1 MKKILLLILTA
12 IATTSHAQCYESLTF
27 GGTHTVGIK
36 SDGTLWGW
44 GQGDWRQLATTNFT
58 EPNPIQV
65 SALTSWSKV
74 FPGIQNTFAIKNDGT
89 LWGVGSNLNGSLG
102 VNSSAEYFLTFQQIT
117 TATDWLK
124 VAPSYLFTLALKA
137 DGTIWAWG
145 QDDNNQT
152 GNPPSSESQLS
163 PIQVGTATDWID
175 VATSTGRT
183 AFALKA
189 DGTIWGWGANT
200 GSLLVAA
207 SSVYSLS
214 TPTQITNVN
223 TWARMSVGGSH
234 ILAQKADGTLW
245 SWGSGAARGVGENV
259 NPGIIPTQIATEIWK
274 NFSAGGS
281 TSFGVKENGTLWAWG
296 YNPYGDLADGT
307 TTTHYIPVQIGTDTN
322 WDTVQARNFITTM
335 ATKTDGSVYYWGR
348 NYNGEFGNG
357 TDYNPGYYTS
367 PQLTP
372 NICVTSLSTP
382 TFEKSA
388 EVKLYPNPVQNRLFI
403 DNQETVQYQ
412 IYSILGV
419 KISEGA
425 LTVGNNIDCSSF
437 SSGVYLLN
445 LVNNSGNSTTLKFVK
460 Q

>member
-1 MKKILLLILTA
+1 
-12 IATTSHAQCYESLTF
+12 
-27 GGTHTVGIK
+27 GTHTVGLK
-36 SDGTLWGW
+36 ADGTLWGW
-44 GQGDWRQLATTNFT
+44 GRSDAGQLATNSYT
-58 EPNPIQV
+58 EPNPIQFSNINTV
-65 SALTSWSKV
+65 NNFFVGPL
-74 FPGIQNTFAIKNDGT
+74 NTFVLKIDGT

-102 VNSSAEYFLTFQQIT
+102 VNSTAQSFTTFQQIT
-117 TATDWLK
+117 TANNWVK
-124 VAPSYLFTLALKA
+124 VAPSLFFNLALKS

-145 QDDNNQT
+145 QDNYNQT
-152 GNPPSSESQLS
+152 GNPPSSESQLV
-163 PIQVGTATDWID
+163 PIQVGTGTDWID
-175 VATSTGRT
+175 IATSTGET

-189 DGTIWGWGANT
+189 DGTLWGWGANT
-200 GSLLVAA
+200 GYLLVAA
-207 SSVYSLS
+207 SSIYALN
-214 TPTQITNVN
+214 TPTQITSIN
-223 TWARMSVGGSH
+223 TWNKMSVGAIH
-234 ILAQKADGTLW
+234 ILAQKSDGTLW
-245 SWGSGAARGVGENV
+245 AWGSGPGRGVGENI
-259 NPGIIPTQIATEIWK
+259 NPGITPHQVGTDSWRS
-274 NFSAGGS
+274 FSTGTS
-281 TSFGVKENGTLWAWG
+281 TSFGVKTDGTLWAWG
-296 YNPYGDLADGT
+296 LNTNGQLADGT
-307 TTTHYIPVQIGTDTN
+307 SSTHHVPVQIGTDSN
-322 WDTVQARNFITTM
+322 WDTVQARNFTTTM

-348 NYNGEFGNG
+348 NYYGEFGNG
-357 TDYNPGYYTS
+357 TDYNAGYYTS

-388 EVKLYPNPVQNRLFI
+388 EVKIYPNPVQNRLFI

>member
-1 MKKILLLILTA
+1 MKKNLLSALLLLFTLF
-12 IATTSHAQCYESLTF
+12 SNAQCYESLKF
-27 GGTHTVGIK
+27 GGTHTVGLK
-36 SDGTLWGW
+36 ADGTMWGW

-65 SALTSWSKV
+65 SALASWSKV

-102 VNSSAEYFLTFQQIT
+102 VSSTAEYFLTFQQIT
-117 TATDWLK
+117 TATNWLK

-152 GNPPSSESQLS
+152 GNPPSSESQLA

-175 VATSTGRT
+175 IATGTDRT

-189 DGTIWGWGANT
+189 DGTLWGWGANA
-200 GSLLVAA
+200 GYLLVAA
-207 SSVYSLS
+207 SSVYSLAM
-214 TPTQITNVN
+214 PTQITSVN
-223 TWARMSVGGSH
+223 TWVKMDVGAQH
-234 ILAQKADGTLW
+234 ILAQKTDGTLW
-245 SWGSGAARGVGENV
+245 AWGNGAARGVGENV
-259 NPGIIPTQIATEIWK
+259 VSGITPHQVGTDLWK
-274 NFSAGGS
+274 SFSTGTG
-281 TSFGVKENGTLWAWG
+281 TSFGVKIDGTLWAWG
-296 YNPYGDLADGT
+296 NNTNGQLADGT
-307 TTTHYIPVQIGTDTN
+307 TTKQYIPVQIGTDSN
-322 WDTVQARNFITTM
+322 WDTVQARNFATTM

-367 PQLTP
+367 PQLTA

-382 TFEKSA
+382 TF
-388 EVKLYPNPVQNRLFI
+388 VQNVFKLYPNPVQNQLFI
-403 DNQETVQYQ
+403 DTQETQTYQ
-412 IYSILGV
+412 IYSVLGA
-419 KISEGA
+419 KISEGI
-425 LTVGNNIDCSSF
+425 LSVGSSIDCSNLT
-437 SSGVYLLN
+437 SGVYLLN
-445 LVNNSGNSTTLKFVK
+445 LTNGLGNSTIIKFVK